1 MSIASEWQAIL
12 ADLEKGFSLLKRLPP
27 AVTFFGGARITPDD
41 PIYEAAREVGR
52 RFARAG
58 IPPRTGAG
66 PGIMTGVPEG
76 YRAALAEP
84 SSEVPLGAFSQG
96 VAEGFEAECVA
107 GRVDPSRTQGIK
119 IYLPFEP
126 ETNEAIDESVELL
139 TFPIRR
145 LMLYE
150 NSLALV
156 CFPGGFGTVDELFE
170 VWARRAADLHRDP
183 IIFMGEAF
191 WTPLL
196 RALRAVLAEGPRKL
210 VAPDVLDEVVVSD
223 DPERVLEAVTR
234 AQGLVGFDED
244 PEVIARRLALEIPYV
259 AGALG
264 VTPNA
269 VTVLGAPTLAED
281 DPTLDVAEVVLG
293 ALARTEVPVR
303 VGTGGVLSRCAL
315 EVFRALGRA
324 ERLQGFFL
332 APGAGK
338 ARKDELPPAWTDRPH
353 FEVTDP
359 IAHKL
364 LLSRRT
370 SAFLALPGDLH
381 TLETVFSVLCE
392 IQTGKLARRPI
403 ALLGADYW
411 GPIMEAC
418 AQVMLSSER
427 RTISPEDL
435 ELFRIVDTAEDA
447 LAVLSGV

>member
-1 MSIASEWQAIL
+1 MSIAAEWQAIL
-12 ADLEKGFSLLKRLPP
+12 ADLEKGFGLLKRLPP

-41 PIYEAAREVGR
+41 PMYEFAREIGR

-58 IPPRTGAG
+58 VPPRTGAG

-76 YRAALAEP
+76 YRAAVAD
-84 SSEVPLGAFSQG
+84 VPGLPCGAFTQG
-96 VAEGFEAECVA
+96 VAAGFAAECA
-107 GRVDPSRTQGIK
+107 EGTIDASRTQGIK

-126 ETNEAIDESVELL
+126 EINEAIDESVELL

-170 VWARRAADLHRDP
+170 VWARRVADLHRDP
-183 IIFMGEAF
+183 IIFAGEAF
-191 WTPLL
+191 WTPILA
-196 RALRAVLAEGPRKL
+196 ALRQALVEGPRKL
-210 VAPDVLDEVVVSD
+210 VSGDLLDGVIVSD
-223 DPERVLEAVTR
+223 DPDRVIEAVTK
-234 AQGLVGFDED
+234 AHGLVGFDED

-269 VTVLGAPTLAED
+269 VTVLGASNLAED
-281 DPTLDVAEVVLG
+281 DPTLDIAEVVLG
-293 ALARTEVPVR
+293 ALARTDVPVR
-303 VGTGGVLSRCAL
+303 VGTGGVISRCAL
-315 EVFRALGRA
+315 EVFRSLGKA

-332 APGAGK
+332 APGRGQT
-338 ARKDELPPAWTDRPH
+338 RKDELPPAWTDRPH

-370 SAFLALPGDLH
+370 SAFLALPGDLR
-381 TLETVFSVLCE
+381 TLEAVFSVLCE

-403 ALLGADYW
+403 ALVGSDFW
-411 GPIMEAC
+411 SPIMDAC
-418 AQVMLSSER
+418 ARVMLSDER
-427 RTISPEDL
+427 RTIAPDDL
-435 ELFRIVDTAEDA
+435 HLFRIVDTAEDA